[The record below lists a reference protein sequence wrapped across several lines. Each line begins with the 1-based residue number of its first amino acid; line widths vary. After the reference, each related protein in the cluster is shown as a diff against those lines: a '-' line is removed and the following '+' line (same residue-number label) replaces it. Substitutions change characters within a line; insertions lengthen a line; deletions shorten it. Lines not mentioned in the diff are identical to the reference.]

1 MTDFTNTH
9 TLITGGASGMG
20 KATARLLLEGGGKVL
35 LLGRNTDRLAAAAA
49 ELRPLGAVAT
59 TVLNLADP
67 TSVEAFAARLA
78 AEHGDLTSLVNAAG
92 VFLPKSFLDHGPAD
106 YDLYL
111 ALNRGT
117 FFLTQAVARAMVARG
132 QGGSIVNIGSMWAR
146 QAVAATPSTA
156 YSMAKA
162 GLHAM
167 TQHLAMEL
175 AAHRIRVNAVS
186 PAVVETPI
194 YEGFIPRE
202 QVHATLQGFN
212 GFHPIGRIGT
222 PGDVAG
228 VIAFLLSGR
237 ADWVT
242 GAIWDVDG
250 GVMAGRNAYNG

>member
-1 MTDFTNTH
+1 M
-9 TLITGGASGMG
+9 TGGASGMG

-49 ELRPLGAVAT
+49 ELRPLGAVAI
-59 TVLNLADP
+59 TVLDLADP
-67 TSVEAFAARLA
+67 AAVEAFAARIA
-78 AEHGDLTSLVNAAG
+78 GEHGDLTGLVNAAG

-132 QGGSIVNIGSMWAR
+132 QGGSTVNIGSMWAR
-146 QAVAATPSTA
+146 QAVAATPSSA

-175 AAHRIRVNAVS
+175 ATHRIRVKAVS
-186 PAVVETPI
+186 PPWWK
-194 YEGFIPRE
+194 PRSTR
-202 QVHATLQGFN
+202 ASSRASRSMPRCRASTASTRSG
-212 GFHPIGRIGT
+212 GSARRGMSPASSPSSCPAARTGSPGR
-222 PGDVAG
+222 
-228 VIAFLLSGR
+228 SGMS
-237 ADWVT
+237 
-242 GAIWDVDG
+242 
-250 GVMAGRNAYNG
+250 MAA